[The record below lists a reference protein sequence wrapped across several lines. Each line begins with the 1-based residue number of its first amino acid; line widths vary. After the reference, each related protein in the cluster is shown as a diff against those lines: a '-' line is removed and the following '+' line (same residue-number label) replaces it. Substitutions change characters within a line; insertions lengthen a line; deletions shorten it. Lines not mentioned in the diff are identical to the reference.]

1 MLLLMLDTIYKS
13 TFPSSG
19 GLVAKFGQ
27 FGAVHCHG
35 DGGVCSTA
43 ERTLV
48 GSKQNRCDYWRFIIW
63 LHWHHGPCWIAL
75 SSQGIPLCWE
85 EEEDCCFWD
94 GGCITHRF
102 TPWAGCFTTTTTSL
116 QCCSTPWYQVANPGY
131 FGHCHMTVCCC
142 RLRFFSLFTGI
153 TLDIL
158 LKSSDVILRPPYC
171 DWLQKFGQIV
181 LLFSVFYRYV
191 GKHTYKW
198 QFNYS
203 DLVIL
208 SFSPLRFKNNSQV

>member
-1 MLLLMLDTIYKS
+1 MLLLMLDTIIKVLFLLQVVWWLNLAS
-13 TFPSSG
+13 L
-19 GLVAKFGQ
+19 GLYIVMVMVVSVALQRGLSL
-27 FGAVHCHG
+27 G
-35 DGGVCSTA
+35 
-43 ERTLV
+43 
-48 GSKQNRCDYWRFIIW
+48 QNRIGAIIW